1 MTLEYRDLREWVKK
15 VEALGE
21 LQHCR
26 GLHPELRARMLE
38 KYGELFRAVLGD
50 QGLP

>member
-15 VEALGE
+15 VEALVE

-26 GLHPELRARMLE
+26 GLHWDKEM
-38 KYGELFRAVLGD
+38 GD
-50 QGLP
+50 PGLP

>member
-26 GLHPELRARMLE
+26 GLHGDKEM
-38 KYGELFRAVLGD
+38 GD